1 MYLDIAFN
9 LHSNETLTF
18 RKNVNKYINMRKWM
32 VEFLRKLKSR
42 DIKIARLNS
51 VRLTKSISLL

>member
-18 RKNVNKYINMRKWM
+18 RKNVNKYKNMRKWM
-32 VEFLRKLKSR
+32 VEFLRKLKSH
-42 DIKIARLNS
+42 DINIARLNS